1 MGRTAVALDIGTSG
15 MRAQLLDLESGGVV
29 RTCVTSRNPLP
40 GSNVMDHLT
49 FAIERGTD
57 TAGSILRSA
66 VGELLSRLK
75 AEGICRQAVCGNP
88 IQLSLFQGMEIR
100 DLAYAGKNKLADE
113 GVPEVDRSGRIISGD
128 AVGLGP
134 DVEVVIPPAVR
145 HEIGADALAMMVCS
159 GFLDDDMCMVTDY
172 GTNAEMAIKVGD
184 RICTGSAAAGPALEG
199 QQISSGMLAGPGALS
214 DLERI
219 PEGWRCKVLNRSME
233 AQDGPLINMRSC
245 FVRKGGLAPVGITGT
260 GTVALIYAGIQDERI
275 VLPEVRGDSI
285 PVARGIS
292 FSTKDLQEAGKAIGA
307 IRAGQMTLMVK
318 AGVSQKEIGTMYMAG
333 ASGTYVDPIKAKALG
348 MVPPQAHR
356 IIQVGNTSLRLAR
369 SLALDP
375 GRLAQLNEMRKKL
388 LAEHVMFASSDVF
401 RDLYVNE
408 LAYWTEGM
416 PPDRYRRTL
425 ADLGLDGYLDEI
437 SDSDVVKTSDR
448 DIDDIGESF
457 EMFDLQTSLAG
468 EWDCSGCM
476 ACVRNCPEKALT
488 KNGRKFAINA
498 GRCLGTACARCRDNC
513 PDKVFD
519 WSRLSVE
526 NR

>member
-1 MGRTAVALDIGTSG
+1 M
-15 MRAQLLDLESGGVV
+15 
-29 RTCVTSRNPLP
+29 
-40 GSNVMDHLT
+40 
-49 FAIERGTD
+49 
-57 TAGSILRSA
+57 
-66 VGELLSRLK
+66 
-75 AEGICRQAVCGNP
+75 
-88 IQLSLFQGMEIR
+88 
-100 DLAYAGKNKLADE
+100 
-113 GVPEVDRSGRIISGD
+113 
-128 AVGLGP
+128 
-134 DVEVVIPPAVR
+134 EVVIPPAVR